1 MKRIV
6 LTFALLIAATNAF
19 AWGEAG
25 HLMSN
30 EAATLSLPT
39 DMPSFFYRAFPQLIW
54 LGYQPDRLRG
64 AGPSIDATN
73 LPDHFLNYEMVE
85 GLNLPPDRYKYLAL
99 LESSGRRAHLGVANT
114 EPGFSPWRIAEM
126 TEELTAEFRQWRL
139 NQGSAERRAIE
150 GEIISTAGVLGHFV
164 ADGANPLH
172 DTENY
177 NGWVMPNPNGYVNDC
192 QIHARFET
200 DFVSHSIVVSDVTPK
215 VASPILRTDYFTTA
229 LDFIKSSN
237 ALVERVYQ
245 LDKQNAFSEYGP
257 ISPDGKAF
265 VTDRLAAG
273 SSLLRDLWW
282 SAWKNSEK
290 PPKRRT
296 VADG

>member
-1 MKRIV
+1 MKRLV
-6 LTFALLIAATNAF
+6 LMLALLTATNAF

-39 DMPSFFYRAFPQLIW
+39 DMPGFFYRSFPQLIW

-64 AGPSIDATN
+64 AGLSADATS
-73 LPDHFLNYEMVE
+73 LPDHFLNYEMVA

-126 TEELTAEFRQWRL
+126 TEKLTAEFRQWRL
-139 NQGSAERRAIE
+139 NQGSTERRAIE
-150 GEIISTAGVLGHFV
+150 NEIISTAGVLGHFV
-164 ADGANPLH
+164 ADIANPLH

-177 NGWVMPNPNGYVNDC
+177 NGWIEPNPAGYVNDC
-192 QIHARFET
+192 LIHARFEA
-200 DFVSHSIVVSDVTPK
+200 DFVSHSVVVSDITPK
-215 VASPILRTDYFTTA
+215 VAPPILRTDYFTTA

-237 ALVERVYQ
+237 ALVQHLYQ

-257 ISPDGKAF
+257 ISADGKAF

-273 SSLLRDLWW
+273 ASLLRDLWW

-296 VADG
+296 ADR